1 MKRKANRKSEAQVDP
16 ELKGLAIS
24 VNEFGE
30 VVANVAIDK
39 LNDFLDRKVV
49 DRKLE
54 EKKQHDRLNSSDPKK
69 GKQRGK

>member
-39 LNDFLDRKVV
+39 LNDFQDIFGRVHNLFGS
-49 DRKLE
+49 L
-54 EKKQHDRLNSSDPKK
+54 
-69 GKQRGK
+69 